1 MMILIG
7 HNDVQGCT
15 KDAKLRYNEWL
26 KYYINVYVYAYF
38 AFSIIFK
45 LMIILYKLFQ
55 SINCIINSSSTI

>member
-38 AFSIIFK
+38 AFSIN
-45 LMIILYKLFQ
+45 
-55 SINCIINSSSTI
+55 SINDYIIQIIPKY